1 VNIVNIRIELKNP
14 FDSWDRFNNLGSLCG
29 DLGLYTAWELEHT
42 YYSPML
48 FDCEVR
54 WTHKQDHAGFEIVI
68 GVLGY
73 GVSFR
78 MYDIRHWDSEQNA
91 HVKTYY

>member
-1 VNIVNIRIELKNP
+1 
-14 FDSWDRFNNLGSLCG
+14 
-29 DLGLYTAWELEHT
+29 
-42 YYSPML
+42 ML